1 MYTNSS
7 ILLEYHP
14 RLAIFVGMH
23 VVNAQ
28 HGACSEEEYL
38 RYKIILPKYEE

>member
-14 RLAIFVGMH
+14 RLPIFFGMH
-23 VVNAQ
+23 LVNA
-28 HGACSEEEYL
+28 GTAPVL
-38 RYKIILPKYEE
+38 KRI